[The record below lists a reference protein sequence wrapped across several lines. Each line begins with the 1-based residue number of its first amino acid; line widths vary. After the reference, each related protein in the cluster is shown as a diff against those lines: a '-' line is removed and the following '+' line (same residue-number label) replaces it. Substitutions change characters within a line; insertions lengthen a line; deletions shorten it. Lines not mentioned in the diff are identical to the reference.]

1 MNSIDCSKP
10 ERLKIHYLF
19 NESNPTSTS
28 VNNINTSSTFKP
40 VYEDTF
46 DSIEE
51 FLLLSL
57 YDDWRVFIE
66 TEKGYFR
73 HVIYKVKIIKNIFQ
87 ILILK

>member
-19 NESNPTSTS
+19 NESNQSSTS

-57 YDDWRVFIE
+57 YDDWKVFIE
-66 TEKGYFR
+66 TETGYFR
-73 HVIYKVKIIKNIFQ
+73 HVIM
-87 ILILK
+87 ILNY